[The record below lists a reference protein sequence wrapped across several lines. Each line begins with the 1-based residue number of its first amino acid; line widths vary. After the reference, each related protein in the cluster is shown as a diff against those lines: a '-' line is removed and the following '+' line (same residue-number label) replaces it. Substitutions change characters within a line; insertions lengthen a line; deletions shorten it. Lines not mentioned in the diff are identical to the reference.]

1 MPVPAAVTAV
11 QTLSDEAIVPR
22 ILAGEPHLFE
32 ILMRRHNERVYRA
45 ARAILRD
52 EREAEDVM
60 QEAYV
65 NAYAHLSQFD
75 GRAKFSTWLT
85 KIAVHEALGRAR
97 RQGRYESLEESTLET
112 FMPGTSSPDPERQA
126 FGRELGALIE
136 SAVDGLGDGYR
147 EVFMLRQVEG
157 MSTAETADVLGVS
170 EDVVKTRFSR
180 ARHAIQRDLLDRT
193 GWDVRVGIG
202 DDPPSSRRSVR
213 IDDVDAILR
222 GLSALPSVESAVA
235 VRLADATV
243 EGPAG
248 EPAFAWLQGLSE
260 APRMPWTID
269 RGADPAAAR
278 YATWFG
284 EPSRVEL
291 VQSGSDEVGDRL
303 HVFYRLRVKRPGDAW
318 KLIEQHLFCA
328 LDEGRV
334 AAVDLVCSGFRP
346 DAAQDPP
353 VAE

>member
-1 MPVPAAVTAV
+1 MPAPAAAMAAWHA
-11 QTLSDEAIVPR
+11 LSDEDIVKR

-45 ARAILRD
+45 ARAIVRD

-65 NAYAHLSQFD
+65 NAYAHLAQFD

-85 KIAVHEALGRAR
+85 KIAVHEAIGRAR

-157 MSTAETADVLGVS
+157 MSTAETAEVLGVS

-193 GWDVRVGIG
+193 G
-202 DDPPSSRRSVR
+202 
-213 IDDVDAILR
+213 
-222 GLSALPSVESAVA
+222 
-235 VRLADATV
+235 
-243 EGPAG
+243 
-248 EPAFAWLQGLSE
+248 
-260 APRMPWTID
+260 
-269 RGADPAAAR
+269 AAAST
-278 YATWFG
+278 AFTFG
-284 EPSRVEL
+284 LAPCDRV
-291 VQSGSDEVGDRL
+291 
-303 HVFYRLRVKRPGDAW
+303 
-318 KLIEQHLFCA
+318 
-328 LDEGRV
+328 V
-334 AAVDLVCSGFRP
+334 AAVLARLDSI
-346 DAAQDPP
+346 QPP
-353 VAE
+353 HSSLEPLR